1 MSAIQGLRYKFNKL
15 LPKQQKYFKYFQ
27 AISEFYIQCADSDNK
42 NKSPSVSVAIKV
54 RAEQVYLL

>member
-27 AISEFYIQCADSDNK
+27 AISEFYIQCADSDNAT
-42 NKSPSVSVAIKV
+42 KSPFSKGDLGGLYI
-54 RAEQVYLL
+54 